1 MDNKYKVFNNMSIDD
16 SDYKEYRLSADDKK
30 NIFDSVSKE
39 IKKEKITKKPLKIAM
54 IVASVSVATITTAY
68 GLDMIIDYFNLNK
81 ESMYIHE
88 EKNIIT
94 YGKQV
99 NSSSSDK
106 GIELIID
113 NVAADDSFINITYT
127 IKSDKKLTDIDKAYS
142 DPFVARPF
150 LFLFI
155 EKEQI
160 IPDGNIEAEAT
171 IASDNELKGILRYSL
186 SKYDIKDNTKL
197 ELRTDEIFNTQGNW
211 SIKFSMDKKSTE
223 NKTNKYIIN
232 KGKTIVKTYDYNN
245 KDIDVRFNLNIENVV
260 LSPLGD
266 QITITE
272 KVDTMYNDWYPSI
285 GNSFALF
292 DENNKSLD
300 IIDKGFTGSTI
311 ANDVTTQPFEFI
323 KADRD
328 IKSMTLVPFE
338 FDESIK
344 NKMLEPQSIDNLPIT
359 FETSKY
365 GKVIIED
372 INIKEDE
379 ISYTYYKDGV
389 VPWTTDLKFFD
400 ENGENLWIG
409 GLREVSVDRDNGK
422 YTGYYKLSSKKDK
435 EKVSKIKT
443 VSMYSNDNL
452 KLLYNQQIKFDL
464 NK

>member
-16 SDYKEYRLSADDKK
+16 SDYKEYRLSDDDKK

-54 IVASVSVATITTAY
+54 IVASVSVATFTTAY
-68 GLDMIIDYFNLNK
+68 GLDIIIDYFNFNK

-127 IKSDKKLTDIDKAYS
+127 IKSDKKLTDIDKSYS
-142 DPFVARPF
+142 DPFVAKPF
-150 LFLFI
+150 LSLFMG
-155 EKEQI
+155 KEEI
-160 IPDGNIEAEAT
+160 IPDGNIETEAT
-171 IASDNELKGILRYSL
+171 IVSDNELKGILRYSS
-186 SKYDIKDNTKL
+186 SKYNIKDNTKL

-211 SIKFSMDKKSTE
+211 SIKFSIDKKSSQD
-223 NKTNKYIIN
+223 KTHKYIIN
-232 KGKTIVKTYDYNN
+232 KNKRIVKTYDYNN
-245 KDIDVRFNLNIENVV
+245 KDIDVKFDLNIENVV
-260 LSPLGD
+260 LAPLGD

-272 KVDTMYNDWYPSI
+272 KVDPMYDNFYPSI
-285 GNSFALF
+285 CNSFALF

-300 IIDKGFTGSTI
+300 VIDKGFSQSAYPNST
-311 ANDVTTQPFEFI
+311 THPFEFI

-338 FDESIK
+338 FDESIE
-344 NKMLEPQSIDNLPIT
+344 NKMLKSKSIENLPIT

-372 INIKEDE
+372 MKIKEDE

-389 VPWTTDLKFFD
+389 VPWTVDLSFID
-400 ENGENLWIG
+400 ESGENLLME
-409 GLREVSVDRDNGK
+409 GLREVSVDRENGR
-422 YTGYYKLSSKKDK
+422 YTVYYKFSSKEDKD
-435 EKVSKIKT
+435 KVSKIKS
-443 VSMYSNDNL
+443 VSMYSHDNL
-452 KLLYNQQIKFDL
+452 KLLYDQQIKFDL

>member
-1 MDNKYKVFNNMSIDD
+1 MDNKYKIFNNMSIDD
-16 SDYKEYRLSADDKK
+16 SDYKEYRLSDDDKK

-54 IVASVSVATITTAY
+54 IVASVSVATFTTAY
-68 GLDMIIDYFNLNK
+68 GLDIIIDYFNFNK

-142 DPFVARPF
+142 DPFVAKPF
-150 LFLFI
+150 LYLFMG
-155 EKEQI
+155 KEEI
-160 IPDGNIEAEAT
+160 IPDGNIETEAT
-171 IASDNELKGILRYSL
+171 IVSDNELKGILRYSS
-186 SKYDIKDNTKL
+186 SKYNIKDNTKL

-211 SIKFSMDKKSTE
+211 SIKFSIDKKSTE
-223 NKTNKYIIN
+223 NKTHKYIIN
-232 KGKTIVKTYDYNN
+232 KNKRIVKTYDYNN
-245 KDIDVRFNLNIENVV
+245 KDIDVKFDLNIENVV
-260 LSPLGD
+260 LAPLGD

-272 KVDTMYNDWYPSI
+272 KVDTMYDNFYPSI
-285 GNSFALF
+285 CNSFALF

-300 IIDKGFTGSTI
+300 VIDKGFSQSAYPSST
-311 ANDVTTQPFEFI
+311 THPFEFI

-338 FDESIK
+338 FDESIE
-344 NKMLEPQSIDNLPIT
+344 NKMLESQSIENLPIT

-372 INIKEDE
+372 MKIKEDE
-379 ISYTYYKDGV
+379 ISYIYYKDGV
-389 VPWTTDLKFFD
+389 VPLNVDLKFID
-400 ENGENLWIG
+400 ESGENLFME
-409 GLREVSVDRDNGK
+409 GLREVSVDRKNGR
-422 YTGYYKLSSKKDK
+422 YTVYYKLSSKEDKD
-435 EKVSKIKT
+435 KVSKIKS
-443 VSMYSNDNL
+443 VSMYSHDNL
-452 KLLYNQQIKFDL
+452 KLLYDQQIKFDL